1 MICQQIIRL
10 FLGKKGGCQLPPS
23 KGTWHNYE
31 KVLSK
36 VIRLYL
42 AFDLI

>member
-10 FLGKKGGCQLPPS
+10 FWGKKGGCLLPPS
-23 KGTWHNYE
+23 EGTWLNYA

-36 VIRLYL
+36 GRRLYL

>member
-1 MICQQIIRL
+1 MICIGSSAC
-10 FLGKKGGCQLPPS
+10 FWVKKEGASSPVEGS
-23 KGTWHNYE
+23 WHNYE

-42 AFDLI
+42 AFDLL

>member
-10 FLGKKGGCQLPPS
+10 FWGKKGGS
-23 KGTWHNYE
+23 WHNYE